1 MAPIRGAHPRGSY
14 GGEGV
19 ILREGDRIR
28 DTYEVEREI
37 GRGAFAEVYRVNHR
51 FLGRQAMKVFATPG
65 LTPER
70 VNEVLQEA
78 ALLSRIGHPNII
90 RVFEANTF
98 ENADGVFG
106 YFTMEYIAGGTLE
119 RFWQSHGS
127 RFVPLDTTI
136 EILLQASRGL
146 AVAHAETPPIVHR
159 DVKPQ
164 NILVGYGV
172 DGIQLRLSDFGLAK
186 SVNPLTMLAST
197 KGTLLFKAPESL
209 DDVTHDSPA
218 GDVWAL
224 GMVAYLLL
232 TDILPYFPV
241 EGENP
246 LSGQRFQRRPH
257 EPSSLNYQVPP
268 SLDPL
273 VAKMLSPHP
282 HARFKDAREVLL
294 ALVEWQET
302 RADRLP
308 ARTLSE
314 EAGRSKSALGA
325 HATPSETAAR
335 NKVKEAQKLARQ
347 ASTLAKAADL
357 LEEAINQWPELG
369 TEYRDQLRLWRKGV
383 MM

>member
-1 MAPIRGAHPRGSY
+1 M
-14 GGEGV
+14 

-28 DTYEVEREI
+28 DTYEVERDI

-51 FLGRQAMKVFATPG
+51 FLGRQAMKVFTTPG

-70 VNEVLQEA
+70 VNDVLQEA

-127 RFVPLDTTI
+127 RFVPLETTI
-136 EILLQASRGL
+136 ELILQAARGL

-172 DGIQLRLSDFGLAK
+172 EGIQVRLSDFGLAK

-209 DDVTHDSPA
+209 QDVTRDSPA

-232 TDILPYFPV
+232 TDVLPYLPV
-241 EGENP
+241 AGETP
-246 LSGQRFQRRPH
+246 MSGQRFQRCPH

-268 SLDPL
+268 TLDPL
-273 VAKMLSPHP
+273 IAKMLSPDP
-282 HARFKDAREVLL
+282 KTRFKDAREVLV
-294 ALVEWQET
+294 ALEDWQET
-302 RADRLP
+302 RTDRLP
-308 ARTLSE
+308 AGKRIE
-314 EAGRSKSALGA
+314 EVDRAKSALGA

-335 NKVKEAQKLARQ
+335 SKVKEAQKLARQ